1 MAEQKNPVDLW
12 LEELRSGKWRQAKYV
27 LHNTEEDSYCCL
39 GVLCE
44 LYVREFPDRLV
55 ERAEGIEYV
64 AELDTRGDEERDD
77 DENYESPPDEAYVPC
92 EEYYV
97 RDANGKMDYNK
108 TMLPFPVREWAG
120 LLDDSGRMKD
130 NREVAL
136 ALLND
141 QGLTFEQIAGV
152 IENFY
157 DKLFVVEEKAPEGW
171 TEIEG

>member
-1 MAEQKNPVDLW
+1 
-12 LEELRSGKWRQAKYV
+12 
-27 LHNTEEDSYCCL
+27 
-39 GVLCE
+39 
-44 LYVREFPDRLV
+44 
-55 ERAEGIEYV
+55 
-64 AELDTRGDEERDD
+64 
-77 DENYESPPDEAYVPC
+77 
-92 EEYYV
+92 
-97 RDANGKMDYNK
+97 
-108 TMLPFPVREWAG
+108 VREWAG